1 MYLLSKSNRILIS
14 SLKYKSIGSYN
25 YECTVKRSE
34 NSVQN
39 GIIIDAWKY
48 SFLQQ
53 HSRQISHSNSCLFT
67 SIGQQTKYQKL
78 DATKHEKSS
87 SSSIVESKNRANDQI
102 STHVS
107 GVKRG
112 NNHRLFVFNF
122 RFCCCFLCVI
132 LEEINNNKHRRFRGK
147 LRFDS

>member
-14 SLKYKSIGSYN
+14 SSKYKCLGSYN
-25 YECTVKRSE
+25 YECKVKRSVE
-34 NSVQN
+34 NNVQS

-53 HSRQISHSNSCLFT
+53 HSRQISQSNSCLFT

-87 SSSIVESKNRANDQI
+87 SSSIIESKNRANDQI

-122 RFCCCFLCVI
+122 RFFVVFCV
-132 LEEINNNKHRRFRGK
+132 LY
-147 LRFDS
+147 